1 MASFLSIGRI
11 GSAAAALLW
20 LLVSGICAADEP
32 KITFAS
38 RPFYA
43 PFAYFAGLERGP
55 TAPKGFKVEH
65 KQIFTETRNKMLM
78 AGALDAGEMSLST
91 YLIARERGTPL
102 VLLGTGT
109 KNLEEGNALFV
120 RANSAI
126 KNQADLAGKKIGV
139 ESMSSVTTIYHR
151 AILQHRYKVPTDNI
165 QWIVKPPPQL
175 LALLKQGEID
185 AAVLFS
191 DVYFTAKESPD
202 FRIIHELGY
211 EGKAMVGDYLPAM
224 VIVAQEKKLREI
236 PGMGRELVAA
246 MKRSFSYAAANQEA
260 MMGEWLK
267 TRQMPP
273 ALLHRAWVSDQPS
286 FTLTQAEKD
295 IIMRV
300 AEWHN
305 EQNIV
310 SRKLKPEEIFIPF

>member
-1 MASFLSIGRI
+1 MRHFSYLRDIAFAAAVTCGVLAG
-11 GSAAAALLW
+11 GVSAA
-20 LLVSGICAADEP
+20 EP

-43 PFAYFAGLERGP
+43 PFAYFAGLEQGP
-55 TAPKGFKVEH
+55 TAPNGFKVEH

-91 YLIARERGTPL
+91 YLIARERGIKL

-120 RANSAI
+120 RANSPI
-126 KNQADLAGKKIGV
+126 KSQADLAGKKIGV

-151 AILQHRYKVPTDNI
+151 AILQHRYKVPTDRIN
-165 QWIVKPPPQL
+165 WIVKPPPQL

-191 DVYFTAKESPD
+191 DVYFSAKESPD
-202 FRIIHELGY
+202 FRIVHELGY
-211 EGKAMVGDYLPAM
+211 EGKAMVGDHLPAM
-224 VIVAQEKKLREI
+224 VIVAQENKLREI

-246 MKRSFSYAAANQEA
+246 MKRSFAHAAANQDA
-260 MMGEWLK
+260 MIAEWLK
-267 TRQMPP
+267 TRQTPP
-273 ALLHRAWVSDQPS
+273 ALLKRAWNSDQPS

-305 EQNIV
+305 EQNV
-310 SRKLKPEEIFIPF
+310 LTRKLKPEEIFVPF

>member
-1 MASFLSIGRI
+1 MGRFPHLRALAAAGALI
-11 GSAAAALLW
+11 LSAAGSVASAA
-20 LLVSGICAADEP
+20 EP
-32 KITFAS
+32 TITFAS

-43 PFAYFAGLERGP
+43 PFAYFKGLELGS
-55 TAPKGFKVEH
+55 TAPKGFKIEH

-120 RANSAI
+120 RADSAI
-126 KNQADLAGKKIGV
+126 KSQADLAGKKIGV

-151 AILQHRYKVPTDNI
+151 AILQHRYKVPTEKI
-165 QWIVKPPPQL
+165 SWLVKPPPQL

-191 DVYFTAKESPD
+191 DVYFTAKANPD
-202 FRIIHELGY
+202 YRIIHELGY
-211 EGKAMVGDYLPAM
+211 EGRAMAGDYLPAM
-224 VIVAQEKKLREI
+224 VIVAQERKLREI

-246 MKRSFSYAAANQEA
+246 MKRSFEYAAANQEA
-260 MMGEWLK
+260 LMAEWLK

-273 ALLHRAWVSDQPS
+273 ALLKRAWVSDQPS
-286 FTLTQAEKD
+286 FSLTDKEKD

-305 EQNIV
+305 EQNV
-310 SRKLKPEEIFIPF
+310 LSRKLKAEEIFVPF